1 MPHREYTAK
10 AYTVIQSKLTKKASS
25 LGGSWTAESVGKVIW
40 IVSILSANGL
50 GPGTLVLE
58 PAPGTT
64 TSSSKILKTE
74 NDEESGVINENKKKK
89 ITDKVDDQAALADGN
104 EEDDNDIKVTAK
116 RKRK

>member
-40 IVSILSANGL
+40 IVSILSTNGL
-50 GPGTLVLE
+50 GPGTLIPE
-58 PAPGTT
+58 PAPITT
-64 TSSSKILKTE
+64 TSSSKVSKTE
-74 NDEESGVINENKKKK
+74 NEEESGVINENKKKK
-89 ITDKVDDQAALADGN
+89 ISDKVDDEAALDGD
-104 EEDDNDIKVTAK
+104 EEDNHDRYRTSK

>member
-50 GPGTLVLE
+50 GPETLIPE
-58 PAPGTT
+58 PTPVST
-64 TSSSKILKTE
+64 TSSSKISKTE
-74 NDEESGVINENKKKK
+74 NDEETEVVYENKKKK
-89 ITDKVDDQAALADGN
+89 ISDKNDDHETLDGN
-104 EEDDNDIKVTAK
+104 EEDNKDTQITSK